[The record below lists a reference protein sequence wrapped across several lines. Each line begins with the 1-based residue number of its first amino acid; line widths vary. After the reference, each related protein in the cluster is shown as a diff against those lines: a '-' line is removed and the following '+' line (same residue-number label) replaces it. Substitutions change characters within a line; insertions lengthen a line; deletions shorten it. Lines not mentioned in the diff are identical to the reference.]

1 MRTDKQSNPVAG
13 SPSEIT
19 QVHEAL
25 RALSESESRLRALVT
40 ASSDAVYRMSADW
53 SEMRQMQGTMQER
66 LFLAETEAPNQ
77 NWLEDYILPED
88 QLRVWTEI
96 QEAIHAKKIFELE
109 HRVRRVDG
117 TLGWT
122 HSRAVPI
129 LNEDG
134 EVREWFGMA
143 SDVTAS
149 KQAAAALIQNEK
161 LAAMGRLA
169 ASIAHEVNNPLE
181 SVTNLIYLARA
192 TGNPEDSRT
201 YLDMAD
207 RELRRAAA
215 ITSQTLRFYKQ
226 STDPIEVSSEDLIE
240 GVLGIHLGRI
250 VNSRIRVEKRL
261 AAPQSI
267 RCFDGEIRQVLSNFV
282 GNAIDAMHPLGG
294 RLLVRS
300 RQGRNWQTGLRGLVV
315 TIADT
320 GQGMSPQSLSKA
332 FEAFYTTKGIGGT
345 GLGLWVS
352 KEIVDRHHGCIW
364 LKSSQM
370 EAHRG
375 TVIQLFLP
383 YEAASR

>member
-240 GVLGIHLGRI
+240 GVLGIYLGRI

-370 EAHRG
+370 EAQRG